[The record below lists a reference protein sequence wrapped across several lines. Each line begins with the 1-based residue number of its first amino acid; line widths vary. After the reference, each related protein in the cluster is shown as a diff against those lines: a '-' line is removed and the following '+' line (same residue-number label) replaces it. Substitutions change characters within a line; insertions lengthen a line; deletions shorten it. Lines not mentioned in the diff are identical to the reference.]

1 MRELATGAQRG
12 AFDEWVDMMREW
24 HRELDVTPDP
34 AVTLTTKFADSVPD
48 EIGFGRYA
56 GHRRWERVADIP
68 APAIKDELLRLIVW
82 QGDSE
87 VRAVEQARALLDSA
101 PTDHDRD
108 RLARHMTEET
118 RHGWQMAY
126 LLVTHF
132 GDEGRAAA
140 RELLERRATRGEAL
154 LEMFNVRLNWVDV
167 FSWHNWGDRVGKYQ
181 LTMFAGC
188 AFAPFARSI
197 APMLKEEGF
206 HLVIGYQGMQRI
218 CAANRVPVEL
228 HQRYINRM
236 LAICYD
242 AFGSEVSKRAQ
253 KIHDWGL
260 KAPWGD
266 GIDNPSHAN
275 EQVRA
280 AFIDEAR
287 KLLGLLNRLLP
298 EDGPHLYLTDPRF
311 NRHNGPYAGQ
321 RWHGPEQ
328 LPTAEDEAALLE
340 ICKQAGWIAPGEKR
354 SQLGENRE
362 GA

>member
-1 MRELATGAQRG
+1 MEFSTTAQRG
-12 AFDEWVDMMREW
+12 AFDEWVDMMHEW

-34 AVTLTTKFADSVPD
+34 QVTLTEKFAADVPS

-56 GHRRWERVADIP
+56 GHRRWERIADIP
-68 APAIKDELLRLIVW
+68 ASEIKDELLRLIVW

-87 VRAVEQARALLDSA
+87 VRAVEQARELLDSA
-101 PTDHDRD
+101 PTEHDRM

-154 LEMFNVRLNWVDV
+154 LEMFNVKLNWVDV

-181 LTMFAGC
+181 LTMFASS

-197 APMLKEEGF
+197 GPMLKEEGF

-218 CAANRVPVEL
+218 CAANRVPVEI

-242 AFGSEVSKRAQ
+242 AFGSEVSRRAQ
-253 KIHDWGL
+253 KLYDWGL
-260 KAPWGD
+260 KPGWSGNVAD
-266 GIDNPSHAN
+266 VSRVN
-275 EQVRA
+275 EQVRD
-280 AFIDEAR
+280 AFMDEAR
-287 KLLGLLNRLLP
+287 KLINLLNKLLP
-298 EDGPHLYLTDPRF
+298 DEGPKLYLTDPRF
-311 NRHNGPYAGQ
+311 NRKNGPFSHETYE
-321 RWHGPEQ
+321 GPEQ
-328 LPTAEDEAALLE
+328 LPTPEDEAALQR
-340 ICKQAGWIAPGEKR
+340 IFKQRDWIAPG
-354 SQLGENRE
+354 Q
-362 GA
+362 A

>member
-1 MRELATGAQRG
+1 MQPGTRAQRG
-12 AFDEWVDMMREW
+12 AFDEWVDSMREW

-34 AVTLTTKFADSVPD
+34 EVVLTTKFAELPQA
-48 EIGFGRYA
+48 EIRFGRHA
-56 GHRRWERVADIP
+56 GERRWESVSEIP
-68 APAIKDELLRLIVW
+68 APEIKDELLRLLVW

-87 VRAVEQARALLDSA
+87 VRAVEQARELLPSA
-101 PTDHDRD
+101 PSEHDRR

-132 GDEGRAAA
+132 GAEGRAAA

-188 AFAPFARSI
+188 GFAPFARSI
-197 APMLKEEGF
+197 APMLQEEGF

-218 CAANRVPVEL
+218 CAAGRVPVEL
-228 HQRYINRM
+228 HQRYLNRM

-242 AFGSEVSKRAQ
+242 AFGAEVSKRAQ
-253 KIHDWGL
+253 KIYDWGL
-260 KAPWGD
+260 KAPWG
-266 GIDNPSHAN
+266 GTIDDPMRAN
-275 EQVRA
+275 QVVQA
-280 AFIDEAR
+280 AFIEEAR

-298 EDGPHLYLTDPRF
+298 TDGPKLYLTDPRF

-321 RWHGPEQ
+321 RWDGPER
-328 LPTAEDEAALLE
+328 LPTPEDEAAL
-340 ICKQAGWIAPGEKR
+340 QAIFSDPGWIAP
-354 SQLGENRE
+354 
-362 GA
+362 AA

>member
-1 MRELATGAQRG
+1 MTELATPAQRG

-34 AVTLTTKFADSVPD
+34 QVTLTEKFAADVPAA
-48 EIGFGRYA
+48 IGFGRYA
-56 GHRRWERVADIP
+56 GHRRWERLGDIP
-68 APAIKDELLRLIVW
+68 TGEIKDELLRLIVW

-87 VRAVEQARALLDSA
+87 VRAVEQARELLDSA
-101 PTDHDRD
+101 PTEHDRN

-126 LLVTHF
+126 LLVTYF
-132 GDEGRAAA
+132 GEEGRTAA

-154 LEMFNVRLNWVDV
+154 LEMFNVRLNWLDV

-181 LTMFAGC
+181 LTMFGQS
-188 AFAPFARSI
+188 AFAPFARSV

-218 CAANRVPVEL
+218 CAANKVPVEI

-253 KIHDWGL
+253 KLYDWGL
-260 KAPWGD
+260 KPGWTAVADPAT
-266 GIDNPSHAN
+266 AN
-275 EQVRA
+275 EQVRN
-280 AFIDEAR
+280 AFMEEAR

-298 EDGPHLYLTDPRF
+298 EDGPKLYLTDPRF
-311 NRHNGPYAGQ
+311 NRRNGPYAGQ
-321 RWHGPEQ
+321 AWDGPER
-328 LPTAEDEAALLE
+328 LPTAEDEATLKE
-340 ICKQAGWIAPGEKR
+340 IFKQPDWIALPGVVTA
-354 SQLGENRE
+354 S
-362 GA
+362 